1 MKVKQKVN
9 EDNQVY
15 IFIGEGLNNKLLI
28 DIHNGSDYPKRIEV
42 EGVDFPDTSDTDV
55 EYRMEIEGLHYEFIE
70 TLKFNKGDKQWK

>member
-70 TLKFNKGDKQWK
+70 TLKFNKGDKQ

>member
-55 EYRMEIEGLHYEFIE
+55 EYRMAIEGLHYEFME
-70 TLKFNKGDKQWK
+70 TLKFNKGDKQ

>member
-15 IFIGEGLNNKLLI
+15 IFIGEGLNNKHLI
-28 DIHNGSDYPKRIEV
+28 DIQNGSDYRKRIEV

-70 TLKFNKGDKQWK
+70 TLKFNKGDKQ

>member
-55 EYRMEIEGLHYEFIE
+55 EYRMEIEGIHYEFIE
-70 TLKFNKGDKQWK
+70 TLKFNKGDKQ

>member
-70 TLKFNKGDKQWK
+70 TLKFNK

>member
-42 EGVDFPDTSDTDV
+42 EGMDFPDTSDTDV

-70 TLKFNKGDKQWK
+70 TLKFNKGDKQ

>member
-15 IFIGEGLNNKLLI
+15 ILIGEGLNNKLLI

-55 EYRMEIEGLHYEFIE
+55 EYRIDIEGLHYEFIE
-70 TLKFNKGDKQWK
+70 TLKFNKGDKQ

>member
-15 IFIGEGLNNKLLI
+15 ILIGEGLNNKLCI
-28 DIHNGSDYPKRIEV
+28 DIHNGSDYPKHIEV

-55 EYRMEIEGLHYEFIE
+55 EYRIEIQGLHYEFIE
-70 TLKFNKGDKQWK
+70 TLKFNKGDKQ